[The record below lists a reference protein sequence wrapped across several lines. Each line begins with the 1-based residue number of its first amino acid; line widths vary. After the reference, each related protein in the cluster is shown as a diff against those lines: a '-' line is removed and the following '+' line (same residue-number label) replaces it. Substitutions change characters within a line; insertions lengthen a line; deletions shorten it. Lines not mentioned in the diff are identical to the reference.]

1 MFQYFKRSFKVSF
14 SIIVVR
20 WAHLRF
26 NLTEI
31 TSFTRDLGHGSKTT
45 WSQSLC
51 KTECKFN
58 SSSIRIISV
67 NLKFRSSFPLFC
79 RSNPPP
85 QNLLYGVY
93 LLNQNILQIKYL
105 LGLKITE
112 PRATLP
118 NLLDILDGVPLD
130 TTSTNLYQNLA
141 PASSVSGS
149 SSVDLNSSISNILGT
164 GGLNSSP
171 IEINGSRSRNR

>member
-1 MFQYFKRSFKVSF
+1 MQDRMYVHILLEIKSFNTYFRT
-14 SIIVVR
+14 
-20 WAHLRF
+20 H
-26 NLTEI
+26 
-31 TSFTRDLGHGSKTT
+31 
-45 WSQSLC
+45 
-51 KTECKFN
+51 
-58 SSSIRIISV
+58 
-67 NLKFRSSFPLFC
+67 SSFPLFC

-93 LLNQNILQIKYL
+93 LLNQNILQIKYM

-130 TTSTNLYQNLA
+130 TTSTSLYHNPA
-141 PASSVSGS
+141 PSVSGS

-164 GGLNSSP
+164 GDFKSSP
-171 IEINGSRSRNR
+171 IEINGSRSKNR